1 MPAQPTPAEPP
12 RAEPSLAKQSTLLTM
27 GRVLG
32 YVVAF
37 LIPIIL
43 VRIFTQA
50 EFGLYKQA
58 LLVGETVLPL
68 LGFGLNA
75 SLFYFLPRH
84 RPHGRQYLIQA
95 LGLLWLSGLIGGG
108 FVAFGADWIAGWM
121 DQPDLAAVL
130 PFIGAYIAF
139 SQPGDTLLYLPI
151 IDRRPILAA
160 SLHFG
165 NELLKMVIA
174 TSCAL
179 VFGTVLSVLMG
190 LAALAGLRALLLMLY
205 IQRSR
210 IQGTKAPNWPD
221 LRTQL
226 AYALPFG
233 VAVMFEIV
241 LTKAHQFFV
250 SSQVSA
256 QDFAIY
262 AAGVVQVPLAAMV
275 SVSVAEVVLV
285 RASSLH
291 REGRI
296 ADMTEMWVQSL
307 SRLCAFIVPMWIG
320 IEFFADDLILVL
332 FGPDYQPATP
342 VFRIFVMAS
351 LGAIIIDHGLL
362 RAVGD
367 TRFLLLANVIGFLIS
382 VLVMALTPQDQ
393 LLFGAVSAYVIGY
406 GATRLLGLAR
416 VSQRLEISMRQAFPF
431 AAFGLALV
439 LSVAT
444 SGLGYALTRGIDSP
458 LLRLCLAIP
467 SVAVLYAVLV
477 SVTGLIPTEE
487 TRAFFGR
494 LRR

>member
-1 MPAQPTPAEPP
+1 
-12 RAEPSLAKQSTLLTM
+12 M

-32 YVVAF
+32 YLVAF

-43 VRIFTQA
+43 VRIFHQA

-58 LLVGETVLPL
+58 LLVGETALPL

-84 RPHGRQYLIQA
+84 RPYGRQYLIQA
-95 LGLLWLSGLIGGG
+95 LGLLWLSGLVGGG
-108 FVAFGADWIAGWM
+108 FVVLGADWIAAWM
-121 DQPDLAAVL
+121 DQPNLAPIL
-130 PFIGAYIAF
+130 PYVGAYVAF

-151 IDRRPILAA
+151 IDRRPTLAA
-160 SLHFG
+160 TLHFG
-165 NELLKMVIA
+165 NEVLKMVIA

-179 VFGTVLSVLMG
+179 VFGTVLSVVLG
-190 LAALAGLRALLLMLY
+190 LACLAGLRAFLLLAY
-205 IQRSR
+205 IRQGR
-210 IQGTKAPNWPD
+210 IRGTRRPNWPD
-221 LRTQL
+221 LKTQL

-241 LTKAHQFFV
+241 LAKAHQFFV
-250 SSQVSA
+250 STQVSA
-256 QDFAIY
+256 GEFAIY

-285 RASSLH
+285 RASSLQ

-296 ADMTEMWVQSL
+296 ADMTTMWVQSL

-342 VFRIFVMAS
+342 VFRVFVTAS

-367 TRFLLLANVIGFLIS
+367 TGFLLLANLIGLMIS
-382 VLVMALTPQDQ
+382 VVVMLLSPEDQ
-393 LLFGAVSAYVIGY
+393 LFLGAVSAYVIGY
-406 GATRLLGLAR
+406 GCTRILGLAR
-416 VSQRLEISMRQAFPF
+416 VSQRLNITMSQAFPF
-431 AAFGLALV
+431 GAFVLALV

-444 SGLGYALTRGIDSP
+444 SGLGYALTRGLESP

-467 SVAVLYAVLV
+467 SVAVAYAVLV
-477 SVTGLIPTEE
+477 SATGLIPVEE
-487 TRAFFGR
+487 TRSFFGR
-494 LRR
+494 LRRQYRTRNPHG